1 MDGVKRTRGHLQ
13 RSVVRLRA
21 PFFNIM
27 NRRWLLNK
35 TNPEFIQ
42 HISKTA
48 FVSPVFAQVLVN
60 RGLKSA
66 ADIADF
72 LAPAAA
78 QLSDPFEIDGVG
90 AAVRRIKAAIKGNER
105 IFVHGDYDADGVS
118 ATAIVYHTLKA
129 QGADCLYFIPERLG
143 HGYGFHPHGVREAK
157 SAGASLIITVD
168 CGITSFEAVAA
179 SNKEGIDVII
189 TDHHEPAKK
198 AGRGPRSEEDQAEF
212 LQPVGHLTRDSIIP
226 DAFAVINP
234 KISNQGTAVE
244 NLSGAGV
251 ALKLM
256 HALCG
261 DLSSDM
267 RPLFDLAAIGTIA
280 DVVPLT
286 GENRVIVRGG
296 LSIINRGDRPGI
308 RALMKVSGVEGR
320 EVRAGRLAYSVIP
333 RINAAGRLASS
344 KDVVKLLTTDSED
357 EAWEIALWLDRL
369 NTERQRIEEGI
380 LQEALKKLDGRD
392 AYSAI
397 VLSGQG
403 WHEGVIGIVAS
414 RIAEKFSR
422 PAVIFSVKDG
432 IAKGSARSVPAVD
445 ICGALSDCSDLLI
458 SYGGHKQ
465 AAGVKLEASKL
476 GDFEN
481 RLSSLCGAGEIKSAA
496 EITIDAEVDLSEM
509 NFGLIR
515 ELNMLEPLGLG
526 NPEPLFGGRT
536 LDVLSPRIVGA
547 KHVRMKLRQRSCSV
561 DAIGFDMGAGIDKF
575 GLYETIDAVFTPTVN
590 EWNGGRYLQLVL
602 RAFRPSL

>member
-1 MDGVKRTRGHLQ
+1 
-13 RSVVRLRA
+13 
-21 PFFNIM
+21 M

-48 FVSPVFAQVLVN
+48 SVSPIFARVLVN

-66 ADIADF
+66 AAIADF
-72 LAPAAA
+72 LAPAVA
-78 QLSDPFEIDGVG
+78 QLSDPFDINGVD

-105 IFVHGDYDADGVS
+105 IFVHGDYDADGIS
-118 ATAIVYHTLKA
+118 ATAIVYHTLRE
-129 QGADCLYFIPERLG
+129 QGADCLYFIPERFG

-157 SAGASLIITVD
+157 DAGASLIITVD

-179 SNKEGIDVII
+179 AHREGIDVII

-198 AGRGPRSEEDQAEF
+198 AKRESQGEEDKAAI
-212 LQPVGHLTRDSIIP
+212 LQPAGPPTRDSIVP

-261 DLSSDM
+261 GSLSDM
-267 RPLFDLAAIGTIA
+267 LPLFDLASIGTIA

-286 GENRVIVRGG
+286 GENRVIVRNG
-296 LSIINRGDRPGI
+296 LTLINRGNRPGI
-308 RALMKVSGVEGR
+308 RALMKVAGMEGR

-333 RINAAGRLASS
+333 RINAAGRLAASR
-344 KDVVKLLTTDSED
+344 DVVKLLTTDSED
-357 EAWEIALWLDRL
+357 EAWEIAVWLDRL
-369 NTERQRIEEGI
+369 NTERQRIEEVI
-380 LQEALKKLDGRD
+380 FQEALKKLDAKD
-392 AYSAI
+392 TCSAI
-397 VLSGQG
+397 VLSGRG

-422 PAVIFSVKDG
+422 PTVIFSVEDG
-432 IAKGSARSVPAVD
+432 VAKGSARSVPSFDV
-445 ICGALSDCSDLLI
+445 CGALSDCSDLLI

-476 GDFEN
+476 GDFEK
-481 RLSSLCGAGEIKSAA
+481 RLSCLCGAGEIKSAA
-496 EITIDAEVDLSEM
+496 EITIDAAVNLSDM

-526 NPEPLFGGRT
+526 NPEPLFGGRM
-536 LDVLSPRIVGA
+536 LDVLSPRMVGS
-547 KHVRMKLRQRSCSV
+547 KHVRMKLCQRSCCV
-561 DAIGFDMGAGIDKF
+561 DTIGFDMGQAIDKF
-575 GLYETIDAVFTPTVN
+575 DLYETIDAVFTPTIN

-602 RAFRPSL
+602 RAFRASV